1 VFWSKIWFFLTAV
14 IAAAAIT
21 IALMLP
27 RPAARQRLADERQR
41 VITACDVINILLGTN
56 ARSRVDLAGTFARSE
71 IDVSAVL
78 APATLAGDIS
88 AEANQTARTVATQ
101 LLDST
106 TGDKPDFVILVDG
119 RGRVVARVG
128 IHDDRYGDALAGY
141 FLVDDALDGY
151 VRDDLWLL
159 DETLYLVA
167 GAPVIGNR
175 WAGAVIIG
183 HAMDKELADRLVG
196 QLGVHLVVYAG
207 GKPVATTNPVEI
219 HSEALNAFTELRSAE
234 TPVQDDCRNSKAFDI
249 RTPSETYTALVARLP
264 GEAGQQ
270 GAFFS
275 VFIARPATLGLGGT
289 LKAVSRDDISF
300 GGFPWIW
307 LGLGLIAALA
317 AGVAIMI
324 FEADRPLRR
333 LSADAVKL
341 AQAVVDRLDEER
353 HRGHYGSIARSVNIY
368 VDKVQRDARAV
379 SQQGM
384 APLSAPP
391 APVAP
396 AFTPPPPSEFKF
408 TDSRT
413 RTPVRGSSAL
423 PGAPPPPP
431 AGTAPPPLPAGGA
444 PSISPMGSAP
454 PPPAGAPM
462 RRADL
467 SNSGIT
473 AIEDVLAPGAT
484 ESGEISLVDDS
495 FRALFE
501 EFIALKR
508 RCGEST
514 AGVVYEKFAG
524 KMRASRDSL
533 MAKHGCDEVRFH
545 VYVRDGK
552 AAVKA
557 KPVLRG

>member
-27 RPAARQRLADERQR
+27 RPAERQRLADERQR

-78 APATLAGDIS
+78 APATLAAEIS

-106 TGDKPDFVILVDG
+106 TGDKPDFVILVDA

-128 IHDDRYGDALAGY
+128 VHDDRYGDALAGY

-159 DETLYLVA
+159 DGTLYLVA
-167 GAPVIGNR
+167 GAPVFGNR
-175 WAGAVIIG
+175 AAGAVIIG
-183 HAMDKELADRLVG
+183 HAMDKELAERLVG

-207 GKPVATTNPVEI
+207 GQPVATTNPVEI
-219 HSEALNAFTELRSAE
+219 HGEAVRAYAELSSAD
-234 TPVQDDCRNSKAFDI
+234 TPVPDDCRNSKAFDI
-249 RTPSETYTALVARLP
+249 VTRSETYTALVARLP

-275 VFIARPATLGLGGT
+275 VFVERPATLGLGGT
-289 LKAVSRDDISF
+289 LDAVTRDEINF
-300 GGFPWIW
+300 GNFPWIW
-307 LGLGLIAALA
+307 LALGLIGTLA
-317 AGVAIMI
+317 VGMGLMI
-324 FEADRPLRR
+324 FEVDRPLRR

-341 AQAVVDRLDEER
+341 AQAVVERLDEER
-353 HRGHYGSIARSVNIY
+353 HRGHYGSIARAVNIY

-379 SQQGM
+379 SQQAM
-384 APLSAPP
+384 APLARAAPP

-408 TDSRT
+408 TDSRQK
-413 RTPVRGSSAL
+413 PPGRGSAPAL
-423 PGAPPPPP
+423 PGAPPPLPP
-431 AGTAPPPLPAGGA
+431 GSAPPLPSAGAPPPLP
-444 PSISPMGSAP
+444 PGSA
-454 PPPAGAPM
+454 APLPL
-462 RRADL
+462 RRDL
-467 SNSGIT
+467 SQSGIT

-501 EFIALKR
+501 EFVALKR
-508 RCGEST
+508 QCGEST
-514 AGVVYEKFAG
+514 ANVIYEKFAS

-533 MAKHGCDEVRFH
+533 MAKHGCEEVKFQ
-545 VYVRDGK
+545 VYVREGK

>member
-14 IAAAAIT
+14 IAAAAVT
-21 IALMLP
+21 VALMLP
-27 RPAARQRLADERQR
+27 RPAERQRLADERQR

-71 IDVSAVL
+71 IDLSNVL
-78 APATLAGDIS
+78 QPATLAGEIS
-88 AEANQTARTVATQ
+88 ADANQSARTLATQ

-106 TGDKPDFVILVDG
+106 TGDKPDFVILVDA

-128 IHDDRYGDALAGY
+128 VHDDRYGDMLAGY

-159 DETLYLVA
+159 DGTLYLVA

-219 HSEALNAFTELRSAE
+219 HTEAVRAYAELSSAE

-275 VFIARPATLGLGGT
+275 VFVERPATLGLGGT
-289 LKAVSRDDISF
+289 LDAVSREDIDF
-300 GGFPWIW
+300 GSFPWIW

-317 AGVAIMI
+317 AGMAIMI
-324 FEADRPLRR
+324 FEVDRPLRR

-353 HRGHYGSIARSVNIY
+353 HRGHHGSIARSVNIY
-368 VDKVQRDARAV
+368 VDKVQREARV
-379 SQQGM
+379 SQGM
-384 APLSAPP
+384 TPLAAPP
-391 APVAP
+391 VPVAP
-396 AFTPPPPSEFKF
+396 AYTPPPPSEFKF

-431 AGTAPPPLPAGGA
+431 AGSAPPPLPAGGA
-444 PSISPMGSAP
+444 PSISSMGSAP
-454 PPPAGAPM
+454 PPAPAAAPM
-462 RRADL
+462 RRADM

-501 EFIALKR
+501 EFVALKR

-514 AGVVYEKFAG
+514 AGVVYEKFAS

>member
-1 VFWSKIWFFLTAV
+1 MFWSKIWFFLTAV

-71 IDVSAVL
+71 IDVAAVL
-78 APATLAGDIS
+78 APATLASEIS

-106 TGDKPDFVILVDG
+106 TGDKPDFVILVDA

-128 IHDDRYGDALAGY
+128 VHDDRYGDMLAGY

-159 DETLYLVA
+159 DGTLYLVA
-167 GAPVIGNR
+167 GAPVLGNR

-183 HAMDKELADRLVG
+183 HAMDKELAERLVG

-207 GKPVATTNPVEI
+207 GQPVATTNPVEI
-219 HSEALNAFTELRSAE
+219 HSEAMRAYAELSSAE

-275 VFIARPATLGLGGT
+275 VFVARPATLGLGGT
-289 LKAVSRDDISF
+289 LDAVTRDDIGF
-300 GGFPWIW
+300 GSFPWIW
-307 LGLGLIAALA
+307 LGLGLIGALA
-317 AGVAIMI
+317 AGVALMI
-324 FEADRPLRR
+324 FEGDRPLRR
-333 LSADAVKL
+333 LSGDAVKL
-341 AQAVVDRLDEER
+341 AQSVVERLDEER

-368 VDKVQRDARAV
+368 VDKVQRDARAI

-384 APLSAPP
+384 TPLAAPP
-391 APVAP
+391 VPVAP

-413 RTPVRGSSAL
+413 RTPVRGSASLPGAPPPRASSAPPVPPSGSMPPL
-423 PGAPPPPP
+423 APGAPPPPP
-431 AGTAPPPLPAGGA
+431 
-444 PSISPMGSAP
+444 SS
-454 PPPAGAPM
+454 APM

-501 EFIALKR
+501 EFVTMKR
-508 RCGEST
+508 QCGEST
-514 AGVVYEKFAG
+514 ASMVYEKFAG

-533 MAKHGCDEVRFH
+533 MAKHGCDEVKFQ

-557 KPVLRG
+557 KPVMRG

>member
-1 VFWSKIWFFLTAV
+1 LFWSKIWFFLTAV

-27 RPAARQRLADERQR
+27 RPAERQRLADERQR

-78 APATLAGDIS
+78 APATLAGEIS

-106 TGDKPDFVILVDG
+106 TGDKPDFVILVDA

-141 FLVDDALDGY
+141 FLVDDVLDGY

-159 DETLYLVA
+159 DGTLYLVA
-167 GAPVIGNR
+167 AAPVIGNR

-183 HAMDKELADRLVG
+183 HAMDKELAERLVG

-207 GKPVATTNPVEI
+207 GQPVATTNPVEI
-219 HSEALNAFTELRSAE
+219 HGDAVSAYTELSSAD
-234 TPVQDDCRNSKAFDI
+234 TPVQDDCRNSKTFDI

-275 VFIARPATLGLGGT
+275 VFVARPASLGLVGT
-289 LKAVSRDDISF
+289 LDAVTSGDIGF
-300 GGFPWIW
+300 GSFPWIW
-307 LGLGLIAALA
+307 LGLGLIAVLA
-317 AGVAIMI
+317 AGMGIMI
-324 FEADRPLRR
+324 FEVDRPLRR
-333 LSADAVKL
+333 LSGDAVKL

-353 HRGHYGSIARSVNIY
+353 HRGHYGSVARSVNIY

-379 SQQGM
+379 SQPGI
-384 APLSAPP
+384 APLARAATP

-408 TDSRT
+408 TDSRQQ
-413 RTPVRGSSAL
+413 RPAGRGSSPSL
-423 PGAPPPPP
+423 PGAPPPLPP
-431 AGTAPPPLPAGGA
+431 
-444 PSISPMGSAP
+444 GSAP
-454 PPPAGAPM
+454 PATP
-462 RRADL
+462 RRMDL

-501 EFIALKR
+501 EFVALKR
-508 RCGEST
+508 QCGEST
-514 AGVVYEKFAG
+514 ASVVYEKFAG

-533 MAKHGCDEVRFH
+533 MSKHGCDEVKFQ

-557 KPVLRG
+557 KPVLRA